1 MPAKR
6 RRRHRHLAR
15 QDQRRLLEQQRKTAA
30 RPRPRHRHPLDPVI
44 RAIDPRHPCRDEAV
58 VLEEVQVPPGEALE
72 VVRLAGPLAV
82 RAREQRATVGDH
94 LESLPSGLTRGCS
107 SCGRFSTSNRC
118 PASFHG
124 ALKPS
129 PSENTSFG
137 SIPPPSMLQSPQ
149 HARPRGRIQPSAD
162 SIWNVEEPEI
172 VTINLSW
179 GQTLALLWNYPA

>member
-1 MPAKR
+1 MKQWCWKKFRCRQVKLSKSCA
-6 RRRHRHLAR
+6 LQAR
-15 QDQRRLLEQQRKTAA
+15 LQSGQGNSA
-30 RPRPRHRHPLDPVI
+30 PRS
-44 RAIDPRHPCRDEAV
+44 AITSR
-58 VLEEVQVPPGEALE
+58 
-72 VVRLAGPLAV
+72 
-82 RAREQRATVGDH
+82 
-94 LESLPSGLTRGCS
+94 CS

-162 SIWNVEEPEI
+162 SIWNVEEPYI
-172 VTINLSW
+172 LTYPYYQIYSVKHRDH
-179 GQTLALLWNYPA
+179 LLVL